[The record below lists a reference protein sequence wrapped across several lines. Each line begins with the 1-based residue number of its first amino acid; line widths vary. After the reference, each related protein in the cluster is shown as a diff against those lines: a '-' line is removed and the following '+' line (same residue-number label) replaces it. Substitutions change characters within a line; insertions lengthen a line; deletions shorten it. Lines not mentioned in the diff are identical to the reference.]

1 MILDVPRCSLW
12 SSATSISD
20 GILFYEM
27 DLQTKNSDMSFLSSQ
42 TGASKLFCIGFS
54 LFWSRS
60 RNWGIFLL
68 KLFLYLIFYHNQ
80 IKICYNS
87 TVRMAFFLPILSV
100 TFKDKKPLVKRLRNC
115 LLQILHQLPSFIL
128 QTAQLRFQEGK
139 GIFQWWSWHGK
150 SAWEIVE
157 AIYHL
162 WEIVARIYHPSPGWQ
177 KLRTRSPS
185 SGGKVRISTKGRVP
199 NIWYLVANSRFFAIY
214 ALLRILVRSPTYAI
228 LSRIGV

>member
-1 MILDVPRCSLW
+1 M
-12 SSATSISD
+12 
-20 GILFYEM
+20 
-27 DLQTKNSDMSFLSSQ
+27 
-42 TGASKLFCIGFS
+42 
-54 LFWSRS
+54 
-60 RNWGIFLL
+60 
-68 KLFLYLIFYHNQ
+68 
-80 IKICYNS
+80 
-87 TVRMAFFLPILSV
+87 LSV

-185 SGGKVRISTKGRVP
+185 GGGKVRISTKGRVP
-199 NIWYLVANSRFFAIY
+199 NIRYGREFMFFCDLRAFKNTGKIPNIRYFVANWRFVTIY
-214 ALLRILVRSPTYAI
+214 MP
-228 LSRIGV
+228 

>member
-1 MILDVPRCSLW
+1 M
-12 SSATSISD
+12 
-20 GILFYEM
+20 
-27 DLQTKNSDMSFLSSQ
+27 
-42 TGASKLFCIGFS
+42 
-54 LFWSRS
+54 
-60 RNWGIFLL
+60 
-68 KLFLYLIFYHNQ
+68 
-80 IKICYNS
+80 
-87 TVRMAFFLPILSV
+87 LSV

-115 LLQILHQLPSFIL
+115 LLQILHQLPSFIF

-199 NIWYLVANSRFFAIY
+199 NIRYFVAIY
-214 ALLRILVRSPTYAI
+214 APLRFTLSERSHWNSCTKRSSWRFMWTLLPCSLNYYFPVFIHLSNTNWFYKRKSKNCVLMAGAAKIFKYNVFVAKICKRSLDERFCWTFCGAWKAANFCHP
-228 LSRIGV
+228 V